1 MNKTTGQLQE
11 NFRLNASSL
20 SKYQEV
26 KRWIFVNYSRTKQ
39 ICSKDPTRDPAAME
53 IGRVSKGKES
63 KGKHKGKRTKM
74 QLFAS
79 NAEARDTWLRN
90 VLH

>member
-1 MNKTTGQLQE
+1 
-11 NFRLNASSL
+11 
-20 SKYQEV
+20 
-26 KRWIFVNYSRTKQ
+26 
-39 ICSKDPTRDPAAME
+39 ME

-79 NAEARDTWLRN
+79 NAEANDTRFRS
-90 VLH
+90 VFHRVFRRRAKARAKTAKAKAKAKKGSPRVRTAFK